1 MNGLSVIIPSRTY
14 GNLLA
19 CSSAVRLNDPDV
31 NIILVDD
38 GIGIE
43 NFSAPVDVV
52 VQGDKPFIF
61 ARNCNLGI
69 AAAGADDVILLNDD
83 ALLEDEE
90 GFTRMQDLA
99 YEHPEYGLISA
110 ACNNVGNL
118 NQVRKSEER
127 LRDEPRM
134 VCFIAVLI
142 PRTTIEKVGL
152 LDEEFTG
159 YGYDDDSYCLRVRQA
174 GLKIGI
180 FDGCFVDHKSLPS
193 TYRAMNYPSEGFEH
207 NRLVFERK
215 YGASNHE
222 L

>member
-1 MNGLSVIIPSRTY
+1 MNGLSVVIPSRTY

-19 CSSAVRLNDPDV
+19 CASAVRINDPDV

-38 GIGIE
+38 GIGVE
-43 NFSAPVDVV
+43 NFSAPVDLV

-83 ALLEDEE
+83 ALVEMEDQL
-90 GFTRMQDLA
+90 TRMQELT

-110 ACNNVGNL
+110 ACNNVGNT
-118 NQVRKSEER
+118 NQNRKTEDS

-134 VCFIAVLI
+134 VCFVCVLI
-142 PRTTIEKVGL
+142 PRRTIETVGF

-159 YGYDDDSYCLRVRQA
+159 YGYDDDSYCLRVRRA

-180 FDGCFVDHKSLPS
+180 YDGCSVDHKSLPS
-193 TYRAMNYPSEGFEH
+193 TYRSLNYPSEAFER

-215 YGASNHE
+215 YGASNHA